1 VSAAG
6 KATATARAGGAR
18 ARPASAVSDAPASPW
33 TATTAMAGPAPDRA
47 ACACGG
53 TCPRCRPTA
62 LQRKARLS
70 TPGDR
75 HEREAD
81 AVAERVMRMAS
92 PSAASVAESD
102 MRLQRKCS
110 ACEDETL
117 QREPSG
123 AARPDGAGLDVDTA
137 EAAAR
142 QGGSPL
148 SDDLRAF
155 FEPRF
160 GQDFSAVRVHADGG
174 AADAARAVQARAYT
188 LGSHIVFD
196 AGEYAPHTDGGRRLL
211 AHELTHVVQQGGAGA
226 GVGSGGAAPGADAE
240 VHRQPTTL
248 MRDESCGEG
257 DTPKSCEPFTGPP
270 LHPDKVSEAMV
281 GRWMGKFAAV
291 DGDPGEG
298 CIERPYV
305 AAAGEKVCTIGYG
318 IQLPN
323 CPVVSKATGGEPTKE
338 ERFPPPPK
346 NDEEKKTWVPGVQ
359 RLRCN
364 CPDQKPVDC
373 KGSEAENILRS
384 RARAGEAHVHQVVTV
399 NLDQAQYD
407 ALVDITLHH
416 GSMPA
421 ELLTA
426 INTYWCSDAG
436 WDHIRKLYLRSM
448 INPQGSKKPS
458 KGFIDRRRRRVWPQ
472 RCK

>member
-1 VSAAG
+1 M
-6 KATATARAGGAR
+6 R
-18 ARPASAVSDAPASPW
+18 
-33 TATTAMAGPAPDRA
+33 
-47 ACACGG
+47 
-53 TCPRCRPTA
+53 
-62 LQRKARLS
+62 
-70 TPGDR
+70 
-75 HEREAD
+75 
-81 AVAERVMRMAS
+81 RVS
-92 PSAASVAESD
+92 PSAASGSRV
-102 MRLQRKCS
+102 QRQC
-110 ACEDETL
+110 ATCEDETL
-117 QREPSG
+117 RRAPSG
-123 AARPDGAGLDVDTA
+123 AAGVAAQGAASDGAGLDVDAA

-148 SDDLRAF
+148 PDDLRAF

-160 GQDFSAVRVHADGG
+160 GQDFSAVRVHADSG

-188 LGSHIVFD
+188 LGAHIVFD

-211 AHELTHVVQQGGAGA
+211 AHELTHVVQQGGAG
-226 GVGSGGAAPGADAE
+226 VGAGAAAPVTDAE
-240 VHRQPTTL
+240 VHRQPATI
-248 MRDESCGEG
+248 MRDDSCGEG
-257 DTPKSCEPFTGPP
+257 DTPRSCVPFTGPP
-270 LHPDKVSEAMV
+270 LHPDKVSETMV

-373 KGSEAENILRS
+373 KGAEAENILRS
-384 RARAGEAHVHQVVTV
+384 RARAGEAHVHKVVAV
-399 NLDQAQYD
+399 SLDQAQYD

-421 ELLTA
+421 ELLAA
-426 INTYWCSDAG
+426 INAYWCSDAG
-436 WDHIRKLYLRSM
+436 WDHIRQLYLKSM
-448 INPQGSKKPS
+448 INPQGSKTPS

-472 RCK
+472 RCT